1 MPISVLLTDPERP
14 WEPLTEE
21 LEFTQRIDFP
31 AKAENI
37 ALAEKLIDE
46 ACQST
51 TCTRATT
58 ATSSSP
64 LPKR

>member
-1 MPISVLLTDPERP
+1 MAALI
-14 WEPLTEE
+14 EE

-46 ACQST
+46 ALKS
-51 TCTRATT
+51 A
-58 ATSSSP
+58 
-64 LPKR
+64 K